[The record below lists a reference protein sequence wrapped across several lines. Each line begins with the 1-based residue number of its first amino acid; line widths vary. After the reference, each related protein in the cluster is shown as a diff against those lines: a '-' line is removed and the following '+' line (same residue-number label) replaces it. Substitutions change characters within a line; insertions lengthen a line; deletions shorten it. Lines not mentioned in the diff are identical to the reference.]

1 MRTSDYL
8 GKITPDNA
16 AVLFIDYQTQ
26 LICVCQAASPQE
38 RTNNTFALSRIA
50 KMYELPAVMRIEV

>member
-16 AVLFIDYQTQ
+16 AALFIDYQTQ
-26 LICVCQAASPQE
+26 LSWDVN
-38 RTNNTFALSRIA
+38 RLRRR
-50 KMYELPAVMRIEV
+50 K

>member
-26 LICVCQAASPQE
+26 LILGCQSATPQE
-38 RTNNTFALSRIA
+38 ITNNTLALARIA